1 MKRIFL
7 KDNEIKGEYIF
18 VNSEESNHIMKSLR
32 HKIGDKII
40 VSNEEDKEYITE
52 IFDYSEGIVKLT
64 IKNTLP
70 LHKSDKEIILFQGL
84 CKGDKMDF
92 IIQKATELG
101 ISKIIP
107 IETMRTIVKF
117 DQGKSG
123 KKVERWQKI
132 AIGAAKQSNAP
143 FVPNISPVVNLKEMV
158 NSLEK
163 DVKYILFWEEEK
175 NLKLREALN
184 KISEKRI
191 ALIIGPEGGFD
202 EKEVSLLKEK
212 GIISVS
218 LGEKILRTETAAIA
232 ASTCVM
238 YHFGELG

>member
-1 MKRIFL
+1 MKKIFL
-7 KDNEIKGEYIF
+7 ENNELQGDYIK
-18 VNSEESNHIMKSLR
+18 VNLEESNHIMNALR
-32 HKIGDKII
+32 HKIGDEIV
-40 VSNEEDKEYITE
+40 VSNEDDKEYITE
-52 IFDYSEGIVKLT
+52 ISDYSEGIITLK
-64 IKNTLP
+64 IKDIIP
-70 LHKSDKEIILFQGL
+70 LQKSELEIILYQGL

-92 IIQKATELG
+92 IIQKATEVG
-101 ISKIIP
+101 ISSIIP
-107 IETMRTIVKF
+107 IETMRTIVKL
-117 DQGKSG
+117 DSGKSE

-132 AIGAAKQSNAP
+132 ASEAAKQSNAP
-143 FVPNISPVVNLKEMV
+143 FIPKIGSVTNIKGMI

-175 NLKLREALN
+175 SLKLREALN

-202 EKEVSLLKEK
+202 EKEVSFLKEK
-212 GIISVS
+212 GVISVS

>member
-1 MKRIFL
+1 MKKIFL
-7 KDNEIKGEYIF
+7 ENNELQGDFIK
-18 VNSEESNHIMKSLR
+18 VNSEESNHIMNALR
-32 HKIGDKII
+32 HKIGDEIV
-40 VSNEEDKEYITE
+40 VSNEDDKEYITE
-52 IFDYSEGIVKLT
+52 ISDYSEGIITLK
-64 IKNTLP
+64 IKDIIP
-70 LHKSDKEIILFQGL
+70 LQKSELEIILYQGL

-92 IIQKATELG
+92 IIQKATEIG
-101 ISKIIP
+101 ISSIIP
-107 IETMRTIVKF
+107 IETMRTIVKL
-117 DQGKSG
+117 DLGKSG
-123 KKVERWQKI
+123 KKTERWQKI
-132 AIGAAKQSNAP
+132 AAEAAKQSNAP
-143 FVPNISPVVNLKEMV
+143 FIPKIGSVTNIKEMI

-191 ALIIGPEGGFD
+191 AMIIGPEGGFD

-212 GIISVS
+212 GVISVS

-232 ASTCVM
+232 ASTCIM

>member
-1 MKRIFL
+1 MKKIFL
-7 KDNEIKGEYIF
+7 ENNELQGDYIK
-18 VNSEESNHIMKSLR
+18 VNLEESNHIMNALR
-32 HKIGDKII
+32 HKIGDEIV
-40 VSNEEDKEYITE
+40 VSNEDDKEYITE
-52 IFDYSEGIVKLT
+52 ISDYSEGVITLK
-64 IKNTLP
+64 IKDIIP
-70 LHKSDKEIILFQGL
+70 LQKSELEIILYQGL

-92 IIQKATELG
+92 IIQKATEVG
-101 ISKIIP
+101 ISSIIP
-107 IETMRTIVKF
+107 IETMRTIVKL
-117 DQGKSG
+117 DSGKSE

-132 AIGAAKQSNAP
+132 ASEAAKQSNAP
-143 FVPNISPVVNLKEMV
+143 FIPQIGSVTNIKEMI

-175 NLKLREALN
+175 SLKLREALN

-202 EKEVSLLKEK
+202 EKEVSFLKEK
-212 GIISVS
+212 GVISVS

>member
-1 MKRIFL
+1 MKKIFL
-7 KDNEIKGEYIF
+7 ENNELQGEYIK
-18 VNSEESNHIMKSLR
+18 VNSEESNHIMNALR
-32 HKIGDKII
+32 HKIGDKIV
-40 VSNEEDKEYITE
+40 VSNEDDKEYITE
-52 IFDYSEGIVKLT
+52 IFDYSEGT
-64 IKNTLP
+64 ITLKIKEIFP
-70 LHKSDKEIILFQGL
+70 LQKSDREIILYQGL

-92 IIQKATELG
+92 IVQKATELG
-101 ISKIIP
+101 ISKIVP
-107 IETMRTIVKF
+107 IETMRTIVKL

-123 KKVERWQKI
+123 KKTERWQKI
-132 AIGAAKQSNAP
+132 ASEAAKQSNAP
-143 FVPNISPVVNLKEMV
+143 IVPQVSSVINFKEMI

-175 NLKLREALN
+175 NLKLRDLLN
-184 KISEKRI
+184 ITTEKRL

-218 LGEKILRTETAAIA
+218 LGEKILRTETAALV
-232 ASTCVM
+232 ASACVM